1 MPRPPRLPFAGANY
15 HIVTRGDAESI
26 CLRVGSGLGSALGA
40 HRWAVPRFT
49 RRSIRPVHYP
59 ATRIMPHALHR
70 KNLACHRT
78 AVSRIIFAFITL
90 IIPNLSTGTEPL
102 SGNHDDFNAN
112 RGWTIAIH
120 GGAGTIPGEMT
131 PARETVYHAALRRA
145 LAAGTYVLAEGGSA
159 VDAVEEAVR
168 MLENE
173 PIFNAGRGA
182 VMTIDGTF
190 ELDASIM
197 DGTNMKTGAV
207 AGIKV
212 ASNPISV
219 ARVVMDQTQHVLL
232 GGPAADRFAIDNG
245 FGSVSQE
252 YFFTE
257 SRFDSIQKRRQ
268 QQGLPPLEN
277 PAKRASQGT
286 VGAVARDQTGNL
298 AAATSTGGR
307 SGKMSGRIGDT
318 PIAGAGNYAENG
330 VVAVSGTGIG
340 EEFIRH
346 SAAAQIAWFIKHGG
360 MTVQQATEKVIHEI
374 LRPDDGGMIAVGPS
388 GVPVMIFSTKAMS
401 RGFAD
406 ASGNVQTMI
415 GRDDASN
422 PSQSQP

>member
-1 MPRPPRLPFAGANY
+1 MLHTF
-15 HIVTRGDAESI
+15 
-26 CLRVGSGLGSALGA
+26 GSQ
-40 HRWAVPRFT
+40 
-49 RRSIRPVHYP
+49 
-59 ATRIMPHALHR
+59 
-70 KNLACHRT
+70 NLARHRLT
-78 AVSRIIFAFITL
+78 LLGFTFSFATLFIQN
-90 IIPNLSTGTEPL
+90 ISWGTEPL
-102 SGNHDDFNAN
+102 TGNNGNTSAN
-112 RGWTIAIH
+112 SEWTIAIH
-120 GGAGTIPGEMT
+120 GGAGTITGEMT
-131 PARETVYHAALRRA
+131 SARETVYHAALRRA
-145 LAAGTYVLAEGGSA
+145 LAAGSYVLAEGGSA

-168 MLENE
+168 ILENE

-219 ARVVMDQTQHVLL
+219 ARAVMEQTDHVLI
-232 GGPAADRFAIDNG
+232 GGPAADRFAIDKG

-257 SRFDSIQKRRQ
+257 SRFESIQKRRQ

-277 PAKRASQGT
+277 PAQRDSQGT
-286 VGAVARDQTGNL
+286 VGAVARDRDGNL

-346 SAAAQIAWFIKHGG
+346 SAAAQVAWFIKHNGLS
-360 MTVQQATEKVIHEI
+360 VQQATEKVINEI
-374 LRPDDGGMIAVGPS
+374 LKPDDGGMIAVGS
-388 GVPVMIFSTKAMS
+388 TGIPVMTFSTKAMS
-401 RGFAD
+401 RGYAD
-406 ASGNVQTMI
+406 ATGNVQTMI
-415 GRDDASN
+415 GHHKASN
-422 PSQSQP
+422 TPALQP

>member
-1 MPRPPRLPFAGANY
+1 MPYTFDLQIR
-15 HIVTRGDAESI
+15 
-26 CLRVGSGLGSALGA
+26 SG
-40 HRWAVPRFT
+40 H
-49 RRSIRPVHYP
+49 
-59 ATRIMPHALHR
+59 HAAQ
-70 KNLACHRT
+70 LAC
-78 AVSRIIFAFITL
+78 IIFAFITL
-90 IIPNLSTGTEPL
+90 ISHNPSLGTEPL
-102 SGNHDDFNAN
+102 PNNAESN
-112 RGWTIAIH
+112 SDPGWTIAIH
-120 GGAGTIPGEMT
+120 GGAGTLSGEMP
-131 PARETVYHAALRRA
+131 PAREMIYHTALRRA
-145 LAAGTYVLAEGGSA
+145 LAAGSYVLAEGGSA

-168 MLENE
+168 ILENE

-219 ARVVMDQTQHVLL
+219 ARAVMDETDHVLI

-257 SRFDSIQKRRQ
+257 SRFESIQKRRQ

-286 VGAVARDQTGNL
+286 VGAVARDQAGNL

-307 SGKMSGRIGDT
+307 SGKMSGRIGDS
-318 PIAGAGNYAENG
+318 PIAGAGNYAQNG
-330 VVAVSGTGIG
+330 IVAVSGTGIG

-346 SAAAQIAWFIKHGG
+346 SASAQVAWLIKYGD

-374 LRPDDGGMIAVGPS
+374 LKPDDGGMIAVGPS
-388 GVPVMIFSTKAMS
+388 GMPVMIFSTKAMS
-401 RGFAD
+401 RGYAD

-415 GRDDASN
+415 GRDDAL
-422 PSQSQP
+422 PTLQPQP

>member
-1 MPRPPRLPFAGANY
+1 ML
-15 HIVTRGDAESI
+15 HIF
-26 CLRVGSGLGSALGA
+26 GSQ
-40 HRWAVPRFT
+40 
-49 RRSIRPVHYP
+49 
-59 ATRIMPHALHR
+59 
-70 KNLACHRT
+70 NLARHRL
-78 AVSRIIFAFITL
+78 AILGFTL
-90 IIPNLSTGTEPL
+90 SLATLVIQNISWGTEPL
-102 SGNHDDFNAN
+102 IDNNENTTPIA
-112 RGWTIAIH
+112 GWTIAIH
-120 GGAGTIPGEMT
+120 GGAGTITGEMT

-145 LAAGTYVLAEGGSA
+145 LAAGSYVLAEGGSA

-168 MLENE
+168 ILENE

-219 ARVVMDQTQHVLL
+219 ARAVMEQTDHVLI
-232 GGPAADRFAIDNG
+232 GGPAADQFAIDKG

-257 SRFDSIQKRRQ
+257 SRFESIQKRRQ
-268 QQGLPPLEN
+268 QQGLAPLEN
-277 PAKRASQGT
+277 PAKRESQGT
-286 VGAVARDQTGNL
+286 VGAVARDQAGNL

-330 VVAVSGTGIG
+330 IVAVSGTGIG

-346 SAAAQIAWFIKHGG
+346 SASAQVAWFIKHSGLS
-360 MTVQQATEKVIHEI
+360 VQQATEKVINEI
-374 LRPDDGGMIAVGPS
+374 LQPDDGGMIAVGPS
-388 GVPVMIFSTKAMS
+388 GSPIMVFSTKAMS
-401 RGFAD
+401 RGYAD
-406 ASGNVQTMI
+406 ASGSVQTMI
-415 GRDDASN
+415 GRDDDSN
-422 PSQSQP
+422 TPETQP

>member
-1 MPRPPRLPFAGANY
+1 MLHTFDSQNFA
-15 HIVTRGDAESI
+15 R
-26 CLRVGSGLGSALGA
+26 
-40 HRWAVPRFT
+40 HR
-49 RRSIRPVHYP
+49 I
-59 ATRIMPHALHR
+59 
-70 KNLACHRT
+70 
-78 AVSRIIFAFITL
+78 AVSRVIFAVITL
-90 IIPNLSTGTEPL
+90 ISQNISLGTEPL
-102 SGNHDDFNAN
+102 SDSTEDSNAN

-131 PARETVYHAALRRA
+131 PARETVYHTALRRA
-145 LAAGTYVLAEGGSA
+145 LAAGSYVLAEGGSA

-219 ARVVMDQTQHVLL
+219 ARAVMDQTDHVLI

-257 SRFDSIQKRRQ
+257 SRFESIQKRRQ

-277 PAKRASQGT
+277 PAKRDSQGT

-318 PIAGAGNYAENG
+318 PIAGAGNYAENA

-346 SAAAQIAWFIKHGG
+346 SASAQVAWFIKHGG
-360 MTVQQATEKVIHEI
+360 MSVQQATEKVIHKI
-374 LRPDDGGMIAVGPS
+374 LKPDDGGMIAVGPS
-388 GVPVMIFSTKAMS
+388 GIPVMIFSTTAMS
-401 RGFAD
+401 RGYAD
-406 ASGNVQTMI
+406 AAGNVQTMI
-415 GRDDASN
+415 GRDDAPN

>member
-1 MPRPPRLPFAGANY
+1 
-15 HIVTRGDAESI
+15 
-26 CLRVGSGLGSALGA
+26 
-40 HRWAVPRFT
+40 
-49 RRSIRPVHYP
+49 
-59 ATRIMPHALHR
+59 MPHALHR

-78 AVSRIIFAFITL
+78 AVSRIIFAVITL
-90 IIPNLSTGTEPL
+90 VIQNISSGTEPL
-102 SGNHDDFNAN
+102 SDNIEDSNAN
-112 RGWTIAIH
+112 PGWTIAIH

-131 PARETVYHAALRRA
+131 PARDTVYHTALRRA
-145 LAAGTYVLAEGGSA
+145 LAAGTYVLAEGGS
-159 VDAVEEAVR
+159 AVEEAVR

-197 DGTNMKTGAV
+197 DGTNMRTGAV

-330 VVAVSGTGIG
+330 VVAISGTGIG

-346 SAAAQIAWFIKHGG
+346 SASAQIAWFIKHGG

-374 LRPDDGGMIAVGPS
+374 LKPDDGGMIAIGPS
-388 GVPVMIFSTKAMS
+388 GMPAMIFSTKAMS

-415 GRDDASN
+415 GRDAASN
-422 PSQSQP
+422 ASQSQP

>member
-1 MPRPPRLPFAGANY
+1 ML
-15 HIVTRGDAESI
+15 HILDAQEI
-26 CLRVGSGLGSALGA
+26 AYCRTMVL
-40 HRWAVPRFT
+40 RFT
-49 RRSIRPVHYP
+49 
-59 ATRIMPHALHR
+59 
-70 KNLACHRT
+70 
-78 AVSRIIFAFITL
+78 FAFAILTIQNISL
-90 IIPNLSTGTEPL
+90 GTELLP
-102 SGNHDDFNAN
+102 NNNENAGDN
-112 RGWTIAIH
+112 QGWAIAIH
-120 GGAGTIPGEMT
+120 GGAGTISGEMT
-131 PARETVYHAALRRA
+131 PARETVYHTALRRA
-145 LAAGTYVLAEGGSA
+145 LAAGSYVLAEGGSA

-168 MLENE
+168 ILENE

-182 VMTIDGTF
+182 VMTFDGTF

-219 ARVVMDQTQHVLL
+219 ARAVMDHTDHVLI
-232 GGPAADRFAIDNG
+232 GGPAADRFAIDKG

-252 YFFTE
+252 YFFTP
-257 SRFDSIQKRRQ
+257 SRFESIQKKRQ

-277 PAKRASQGT
+277 PATRHSQGT

-318 PIAGAGNYAENG
+318 PIAGAGNYAQNG
-330 VVAVSGTGIG
+330 IVAVSGTGIG

-346 SAAAQIAWFIKHGG
+346 SASAQVAWFIKHSN

-374 LRPDDGGMIAVGPS
+374 LKPDDGGMIAIGPS
-388 GVPVMIFSTKAMS
+388 GIPVMTFSTKAMS
-401 RGFAD
+401 RGYAD

-415 GRDDASN
+415 GLDDNSN
-422 PSQSQP
+422 PLAPQP

>member
-1 MPRPPRLPFAGANY
+1 MSHTFDWQIR
-15 HIVTRGDAESI
+15 
-26 CLRVGSGLGSALGA
+26 SG
-40 HRWAVPRFT
+40 H
-49 RRSIRPVHYP
+49 
-59 ATRIMPHALHR
+59 HAAQ
-70 KNLACHRT
+70 LACI
-78 AVSRIIFAFITL
+78 VFSFITF
-90 IIPNLSTGTEPL
+90 ISHNPSQGTEPL
-102 SGNHDDFNAN
+102 SNKAESNSDP
-112 RGWTIAIH
+112 GWTIAIH
-120 GGAGTIPGEMT
+120 GGAGTISGEMT
-131 PARETVYHAALRRA
+131 PARETVYHTALRRA
-145 LAAGTYVLAEGGSA
+145 LAAGSYVLAEGGSA

-168 MLENE
+168 ILENE

-219 ARVVMDQTQHVLL
+219 ARAVMDQTDHVLI
-232 GGPAADRFAIDNG
+232 GGPAADRFAIDKG

-252 YFFTE
+252 YFFTP
-257 SRFDSIQKRRQ
+257 SRFEAIQNRRQ
-268 QQGLPPLEN
+268 KQGLPPLEN
-277 PAKRASQGT
+277 PATRESQGT

-318 PIAGAGNYAENG
+318 PIAGAGNYAQNG

-346 SAAAQIAWFIKHGG
+346 SASAQVAWFIKHSN
-360 MTVQQATEKVIHEI
+360 MTIQQATEKVIHEI
-374 LRPDDGGMIAVGPS
+374 LKPDDGGMIAVGPS
-388 GVPVMIFSTKAMS
+388 GIPVMSFSTKAMS
-401 RGFAD
+401 RGYAD

-422 PSQSQP
+422 PSQP